1 MNRSTVTTP
10 HYSPSTAGAG
20 RVHLTLLGPA
30 RFTVPGVVDDEPL
43 TPRRALLAG
52 LLADAGR
59 AGVPRERLGALLWP
73 HADAPR
79 ASNAAKQMV
88 HKLRQQIGV
97 TNIIEMGVVVRFNH
111 DVTSTDLAALLEA
124 ERMGRHEDVI
134 TLCTGRFLDGVEA
147 WEPADLE
154 HWLDAQRR
162 RAMRVLRDATL
173 ALASAHE
180 AVGDTIG
187 AERRWAQL
195 VERHPSDEWARERLA
210 AAQRSASGDGNRQ
223 LTNK

>member
-1 MNRSTVTTP
+1 M
-10 HYSPSTAGAG
+10 
-20 RVHLTLLGPA
+20 LFGPA
-30 RFTVPGVVDDEPL
+30 RFSVPGVVEDVPL

-111 DVTSTDLAALLEA
+111 DVASTDLAAVLEA
-124 ERMGRHEDVI
+124 ERTGRHEDVI
-134 TLCTGRFLDGVEA
+134 ALCQGRFLDGVEA
-147 WEPADLE
+147 WEPAELD
-154 HWLDAQRR
+154 HWLDAQRL
-162 RAMRVLRDATL
+162 RAMRILRDATL

-180 AVGDTIG
+180 AVGDTVG

-210 AAQRSASGDGNRQ
+210 AVQRSISGDGNHQ
-223 LTNK
+223 LTNR